1 MSRLVRISGSDC
13 PVVSKDRL
21 DTTVAEFEGMATGPL
36 RRMSIRGFYA
46 DASAR
51 EADFR
56 ALSAVADRR
65 QLGAEC
71 GGWPSLAVRLL
82 AGNSKGLERSE
93 SVDAPTGTRPPWFH

>member
-21 DTTVAEFEGMATGPL
+21 DTAVAEFEGMATGPL

-56 ALSAVADRR
+56 ALSAVQAADSWG
-65 QLGAEC
+65 QSVEDGHL
-71 GGWPSLAVRLL
+71 WPY
-82 AGNSKGLERSE
+82 
-93 SVDAPTGTRPPWFH
+93 PF